1 LTADDWVDAA
11 LEAIRE
17 GGLAAVA
24 VEPLAKRLGATK
36 GSFYWHF
43 SHREALIDAVL
54 SRWEKRN
61 IEVTAAAIE
70 AAAAESA
77 PAERLR
83 RFFLE
88 VPATETGHPVEVAML
103 AAADH
108 PQVLPVLKRVIRR
121 RIDLIAGL
129 FVDIGFSRE
138 EARRRGLMIY
148 VYYVGQMAVIHAVP
162 SVLPAPQDRESYLD
176 TLTYTFTRPD

>member
-1 LTADDWVDAA
+1 VDAA
-11 LEAIRE
+11 LAAVGE

-43 SHREALIDAVL
+43 AHREALIDAVL
-54 SRWEKRN
+54 ARWEKRN
-61 IEVTAAAIE
+61 VEVTAAAVA

-77 PAERLR
+77 PADRLR

-108 PQVLPVLKRVIRR
+108 PQVMPVLKRVIQR

-129 FVDIGFSRE
+129 FADFGFSRE
-138 EARRRGLMIY
+138 ESRRRGLMIY
-148 VYYVGQMAVIHAVP
+148 VYYVGQMAIIHAVP
-162 SVLPAPQDRESYLD
+162 SVLPAPQDREGYLH
-176 TLTYTFTRPD
+176 TLTHTFTHPD